1 MFKQASLL
9 IVVLICVQC
18 FCGAANKYDS
28 LFDDSAA
35 AAEGSSG
42 GDEQQAMVERQEATQ
57 FLKRLFHPFS
67 TKNEEIKRETREV
80 YEEKCESIIPGQR
93 FIFNNKLLFYEC
105 NIFKIFYFSRFCP
118 DLKTWKLFKD
128 YENGK

>member
-9 IVVLICVQC
+9 VVALICVQC
-18 FCGAANKYDS
+18 FCAADKYDS
-28 LFDDSAA
+28 LFDDNAA
-35 AAEGSSG
+35 GEGFS
-42 GDEQQAMVERQEATQ
+42 GDEQAMVERQEATQ

-93 FIFNNKLLFYEC
+93 FIK
-105 NIFKIFYFSRFCP
+105 
-118 DLKTWKLFKD
+118 
-128 YENGK
+128 